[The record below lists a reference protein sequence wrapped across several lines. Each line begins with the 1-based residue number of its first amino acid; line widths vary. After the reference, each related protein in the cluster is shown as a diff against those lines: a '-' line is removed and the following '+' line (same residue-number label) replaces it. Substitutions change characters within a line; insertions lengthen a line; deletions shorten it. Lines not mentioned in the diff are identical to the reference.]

1 MPDFDIIIIGAG
13 AFGSSTAYHLSKT
26 GKKVLVLD
34 RFHPPHDKGS
44 SHGQTRVIREAYFEN
59 PIYVPL
65 LQRAYQLWTNLEIA
79 SGKELLI
86 KTGGLML
93 GKRDSHVVTGTLES
107 ARINNLNCELLNDTE
122 INNKFPAFH
131 PTNETYGVYEKNAGI
146 LFPERCI
153 DAHIS
158 LAQGETTTFNF
169 KEVVTKIKH
178 DSTQIKVIT
187 DKANYTCDKIIISTG
202 AWIKE
207 LIADLTIPLQVSRQ
221 VLFWF
226 KLNTEHVSY
235 FSIPSFPIYIWN
247 TDTNE
252 HFYGFPDLGNGFKI
266 ALHDKGENSD
276 PNTLNREVTIDEV
289 NKMKSLI
296 KLYFNTESVYINS
309 SVCMYTNTPDDD
321 FIIDYHP
328 SNNNIII
335 ASPCSGH
342 GFKFSS
348 VIGEIISDMATGKP
362 LEFDLSPFRLSRFK

>member
-13 AFGSSTAYHLSKT
+13 AFGSSTAYYLSKT

-34 RFHPPHDKGS
+34 RFKPPHDKGS

-65 LQRAYQLWTNLEIA
+65 LQRSYQLWSNLEMA

-107 ARINNLNCELLNDTE
+107 ARINNLTCELLNE
-122 INNKFPAFH
+122 REVKNKFPAFH
-131 PTNETYGVYEKNAGI
+131 PTDQTYGVYEKNAGI

-153 DAHIS
+153 ETYLS
-158 LAQGETTTFNF
+158 LAQGEKTTFNF
-169 KEVVTKIKH
+169 EEIVTKVEH
-178 DSTQIKVIT
+178 DSTEIT
-187 DKANYTCDKIIISTG
+187 VVTNKSIYTSHKIIISTG
-202 AWIKE
+202 SWINE
-207 LIADLTIPLQVSRQ
+207 LIADLNIPLQVSRQ

-226 KLNTEHVSY
+226 KLNNVDTTHYSM
-235 FSIPSFPIYIWN
+235 PNFPIYIWN
-247 TDTNE
+247 TDNNE

-266 ALHDKGENSD
+266 ALHDKGENTD
-276 PNTLNREVTIDEV
+276 PNKLNREVRIDEIS
-289 NKMKSLI
+289 KMKSLI
-296 KLYFNTESVYINS
+296 KLYFNAESTYINS

-328 SNNNIII
+328 SNKNIII

-348 VIGEIISDMATGKP
+348 VVGELISDMVTGKP
-362 LEFDLSPFRLSRFK
+362 IEFDLSPFRLSRFK